1 MDLYTANK
9 LLELRKKNNLSQEEL
24 ANKLN
29 ISRQAISKWERAES
43 SPDTDNLIAL
53 AKLYRISLDELFEIN
68 VKTFVRPDDEKDFI
82 SLKKEEVSSECDDEL
97 NSILSQRFSE
107 PDEIYPQFNNSDKIP
122 QAPADNSVHSE
133 SINSEH
139 QGVFNAENYKSPDFS
154 AVTENKISVIP
165 PKKNMKKSHK
175 RKVIDFYNSDY
186 NYKMLYLFPYYAVAA
201 VMFFLGMTDIFDIS
215 LGYAYLS
222 DMSYIWWLTIPL
234 YYTGV
239 AALQKKNMNCFC
251 YPVLAV
257 ILFLILMHITGS
269 ICSLIAFATIPFY
282 YFIVALKREKR
293 KKH

>member
-68 VKTFVRPDDEKDFI
+68 VKTFVCPDDDEKDFI
-82 SLKKEEVSSECDDEL
+82 SLKKEDNFSECDDEL
-97 NSILSQRFSE
+97 NSILSQRFDE
-107 PDEIYPQFNNSDKIP
+107 PEEIYPQFDNSDKIP
-122 QAPADNSVHSE
+122 QTAADNKN
-133 SINSEH
+133 INP
-139 QGVFNAENYKSPDFS
+139 QPQNIFNADNYKSSHFS
-154 AVTENKISVIP
+154 TASENKISVIP
-165 PKKNMKKSHK
+165 VKKDMKKNLKKK
-175 RKVIDFYNSDY
+175 IIDFYNSDY

-201 VMFFLGMTDIFDIS
+201 VMFFIGMTDIFDVS
-215 LGYAYLS
+215 LGNAYLS

-251 YPVLAV
+251 YPILAV

-269 ICSLIAFATIPFY
+269 PCSLIAFATIPFY
-282 YFIVALKREKR
+282 YFYVALKRERRKR
-293 KKH
+293 H